1 MEIIPTSG
9 PHWHLLLNHFPT
21 IGTVLALGLLLCAQF
36 RKSEELQR
44 TGLILFVII
53 ALLGIPTYISGG
65 AARRAIEGTADIS
78 SDIIAAHQD
87 AATFAFGALLI
98 TGWLCWFAL
107 WQYRR
112 LGKPSRWVMPAV
124 AVVGLYT
131 LAAMVG
137 TGSLGGAINHPE
149 IHEGGELAA
158 AVAGAAETGAA
169 AWIQNRVIDSP
180 VVWPTLEALHFT
192 GMALL
197 FGVVLLVAIRVLGI
211 VKNVSF
217 AAMHRLLPLGVFGLV
232 INITT
237 GMIFFAADYSRY
249 VTMTNSFFPKMALIV
264 IGGVAVLYFTI
275 FERPWALKPG
285 EDAPM
290 TAKIM
295 AVVTMVL
302 WTGVIVYGR
311 LLPYLEGE
319 GG

>member
-1 MEIIPTSG
+1 MEIIPTTG
-9 PHWHLLLNHFPT
+9 PHWHLVLNHFPA

-36 RKSEELQR
+36 RKSEELNR
-44 TGLILFVII
+44 ASLILFVIL
-53 ALLGIPTYISGG
+53 ALLAIPTYISGG

-87 AATFAFGALLI
+87 AATWAFAVLLI
-98 TGWLCWFAL
+98 TGWFSWLAL

-112 LGKPSRWVMPAV
+112 LGRPYVWVVPAV
-124 AVVGLYT
+124 AVLGIVT
-131 LAAMVG
+131 LAAMVR

-149 IHEGGELAA
+149 IHAGDAFA
-158 AVAGAAETGAA
+158 AGAAATGIAA
-169 AWIQNRVIDSP
+169 SIGSWIIDSP

-197 FGVVLLVAIRVLGI
+197 FGVVLLVSIRVLGI
-211 VKNVSF
+211 VKTMSF

-232 INITT
+232 INVAT
-237 GMIFFAADYSRY
+237 GMLFFVADYSRY

-275 FERPWALKPG
+275 FEKPWALKAG
-285 EDAPM
+285 EDAPL
-290 TAKIM
+290 TAKAM
-295 AVVTMVL
+295 AVATMLL
-302 WTGVIVYGR
+302 WTGVIIYGR

>member
-9 PHWHLLLNHFPT
+9 PHWHLLLNHFPA

-36 RKSEELQR
+36 RKSEELNR
-44 TGLILFVII
+44 TSLITFVII

-65 AARRAIEGTADIS
+65 AARRAIEGTIDIS
-78 SDIIAAHQD
+78 SDLIAAHQD
-87 AATFAFGALLI
+87 AATYAFGALLI
-98 TGWLCWFAL
+98 TGWLAWLAL

-112 LGKPSRWVMPAV
+112 LGRPSGWVVPGV
-124 AVVGLYT
+124 IVLGIIT
-131 LAAMVG
+131 LAAMVR

-149 IHEGGELAA
+149 VHEGDAFA
-158 AVAGAAETGAA
+158 AGAAATGIAA
-169 AWIQNRVIDSP
+169 RIGSWIIDSP

-197 FGVVLLVAIRVLGI
+197 FGVVLLIAIRVLGI
-211 VKNVSF
+211 VSNISF

-232 INITT
+232 INVVT
-237 GMIFFAADYSRY
+237 GMLFFVADYSRY

-275 FERPWALKPG
+275 FEKPWALKPG
-285 EDAPM
+285 EDAPL
-290 TAKIM
+290 TAKVM
-295 AVVTMVL
+295 AVATLIM
-302 WTGVIVYGR
+302 WTGVITYGR